1 MKDEDIQKLRTIEK
15 SGSGSGS
22 GRTRKKIPGP
32 GPGTGLKFQSGS
44 GKKNESGETLVS
56 NLRYCEKIRRPA
68 IVLICYQ
75 AKNLLN
81 VSFARKHLNT
91 LPI

>member
-1 MKDEDIQKLRTIEK
+1 MKDEDIQKLRTIQK

-44 GKKNESGETLVS
+44 GSGSGKKNESGETLMS
-56 NLRYCEKIRRPA
+56 TDKSQGSSRD
-68 IVLICYQ
+68 
-75 AKNLLN
+75 
-81 VSFARKHLNT
+81 
-91 LPI
+91 LPHNY